1 MSPAAPSHA
10 AVDAAPAELSPA
22 ERRAVARALAEG
34 QMAMLTELAEIGM
47 EIARAAGRLAVAAP
61 EGEGRSGG
69 ATAHDR
75 CDPGLTFARA
85 ARAVRTTI
93 AVQARLSKDLEALDK
108 AEASDRTNR
117 EYARKNRI
125 HRLVKDAIAAEPDAD
140 ECEFKQLSW
149 AAWERLTDPDEYGD
163 LMDRP
168 VGEVVASICRDLG
181 VSVDW
186 DDGGGEDAE
195 EAPRDE
201 TLSAQAPP
209 PIPLGSGGG
218 GPRSGGG
225 GFGALGPA
233 AAPQGPHPGLRPYF
247 PHSQAGSGE
256 EQKALGQR
264 RDASP

>member
-93 AVQARLSKDLEALDK
+93 ALQARLSKDLEALDK

-149 AAWERLTDPDEYGD
+149 AAWERLTDDDDGD
-163 LMDRP
+163 FADRP
-168 VGEVVASICRDLG
+168 IAEAVARICADLG
-181 VSVDW
+181 LPSDW
-186 DDGGGEDAE
+186 GETAFGEEEGAE
-195 EAPRDE
+195 ILPRPPAFGVPC
-201 TLSAQAPP
+201 SAPP
-209 PIPLGSGGG
+209 PRPHE
-218 GPRSGGG
+218 
-225 GFGALGPA
+225 GAGI
-233 AAPQGPHPGLRPYF
+233 
-247 PHSQAGSGE
+247 SSAGSG
-256 EQKALGQR
+256 
-264 RDASP
+264 